1 MPPLKDVSAG
11 KGLLPGNKWVPGA
24 EPLAL
29 CMSCSSTYPIEA
41 VECPN
46 CQVGLSIV
54 RKCPSCGRIQAANHV
69 TCIYCADS
77 FIREDGLAPVQTT
90 RLRGQP
96 SASLRQVL
104 LVAGTALTVAVALG
118 IVYYLTRGT
127 EGKLARVIG
136 QTYVL
141 TATSMRRQAD
151 DAAPPV
157 KDLHP
162 SEILDITDYTTDSVG
177 QRWFRVATTGISG
190 YVRAEMV
197 APPKSRDPIKGYEIL
212 RHSLLGL
219 DDSEALPAAV
229 EAVDLYGNLFPSSPH
244 TDELRWL
251 LAERTRDIAG
261 RSGQS
266 RALLAS
272 AREQYEK
279 LARGNSEF
287 AEPARQALA
296 ELPDEGPARATSTRG
311 SQSSAPSLSIL
322 GGSLDTMHPTGA
334 TNTRAP
340 VRGVT
345 EISSTPLWIQLTQGT
360 ELSPGQTF
368 QGEFAQD
375 IRVNREIAIP
385 RGSPATLRIAPNE
398 DAGSLGSLRLT
409 AATVEGES
417 YQISAVAVRLE
428 GSGINGRSL
437 KKLPLTLPA
446 GTRVEFQ
453 LQAPLVIRQK

>member
-1 MPPLKDVSAG
+1 LKDVSAS

-29 CMSCSSTYPIEA
+29 CMSCSSTYPIEV

-54 RKCPSCGRIQAANHV
+54 RKCPSCGRIQAAQHV
-69 TCIYCADS
+69 HCIYCADS
-77 FIREDGLAPVQTT
+77 FIREDGLALVQTT
-90 RLRGQP
+90 RLRGQK
-96 SASLRQVL
+96 SASAQQVL
-104 LVAGTALTVAVALG
+104 HVAGVVLAVAVALG

-127 EGKLARVIG
+127 ESKPPRVIG

-141 TATSMRRQAD
+141 AATSMRRQAD

-157 KDLHP
+157 KDLQP
-162 SEILDITDYTTDSVG
+162 SKILDITDYTTDSVG
-177 QRWFRVATTGISG
+177 NRWFRVATTGISG
-190 YVRAEMV
+190 YVRAGMV

-219 DDSEALPAAV
+219 DDREALSPAG

-244 TDELRWL
+244 VDELRWL
-251 LAERTRDIAG
+251 LAERTRDIG
-261 RSGQS
+261 ERSGHS
-266 RALLAS
+266 RTLLAS

-279 LARGNSEF
+279 IARGNSEF

-296 ELPDEGPARATSTRG
+296 QLPEEDLSHAASTRG
-311 SQSSAPSLSIL
+311 SESSAPSLSLL

-334 TNTRAP
+334 ANTRAP
-340 VRGVT
+340 VRRVT
-345 EISSTPLWIQLTQGT
+345 EISSTPLWIQLTHSA

-385 RGSPATLRIAPNE
+385 RGSPATLRVAPQE
-398 DAGSLGSLRLT
+398 DGSSLAGLRLT
-409 AATVEGES
+409 ATTVEGEN

-428 GSGINGRSL
+428 GSGVSGRPL
-437 KKLPLTLPA
+437 KKLPRTLPA

-453 LQAPLVIRQK
+453 LEAPLVIRQK